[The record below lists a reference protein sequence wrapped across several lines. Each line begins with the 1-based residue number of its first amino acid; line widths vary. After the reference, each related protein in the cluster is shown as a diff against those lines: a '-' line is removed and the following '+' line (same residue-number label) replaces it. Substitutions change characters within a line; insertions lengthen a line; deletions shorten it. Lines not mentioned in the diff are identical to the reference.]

1 MTIDTLALA
10 PVVTEITA
18 DLIRGAAELE
28 PTEHGLTPHR
38 LPTWVRDQFPDPQL
52 LMTEAQP
59 AGVRLHFRTTASVV
73 ALDVRPTKTLYVGA
87 PGRPDGVYD
96 LRIAGQLIAQTSV
109 PGGNQILIDLQ
120 AGTTELR
127 GGSVGTALFAGL
139 PDGEKEIEI
148 WLPWNE
154 RTELVALRTDAPVSP
169 ASASPRPVWVHH
181 GSSISHGSNAASPS
195 GTWPAVAARAS
206 GLDLVNLG
214 FGGSAMLDP
223 FMARVIRDAPA
234 DRISVKIGIN
244 LVNADAM
251 RRRAFVPAVHGFLD
265 TIREGHPTT
274 PLVVVSP
281 IYCPIH
287 ESVPGPS
294 APDPASFATGQVR
307 FLAGGDAAQVPFG
320 AMTLQTI
327 RADLAQIV
335 AQRAD
340 TDPALVLVDGT
351 ELYGSADHDEFPLAD
366 GLHPGAEVHQRMGH
380 RFAALAFDAAA
391 SDASTD

>member
-1 MTIDTLALA
+1 MTIDTLSLA

-18 DLIRGAAELE
+18 ALIRGAAELE
-28 PTEHGLTPHR
+28 PSGRGLTPHR
-38 LPTWVRDQFPDPQL
+38 LPAWVREQYPDPQL
-52 LMTEAQP
+52 LMTEVQP
-59 AGVRLHFRTTASVV
+59 AGVRLVFRTAATVV
-73 ALDVRPTKTLYVGA
+73 ALDVRPTKTTYVGA

-96 LRIAGQLIAQTSV
+96 LRMDGRLVAQASV
-109 PGGNQILIDLQ
+109 PGGDELWIDLQ
-120 AGTTELR
+120 AGTTER
-127 GGSVGTALFAGL
+127 RSGATGTALFTGL
-139 PDGEKEIEI
+139 PDREKDVEI

-154 RTELVALRTDAPVSP
+154 RTELVGLRTNAAVAAAA
-169 ASASPRPVWVHH
+169 ASGRPLWVHH
-181 GSSISHGSNAASPS
+181 GSSISHGSNAASSS
-195 GTWPAVAARAS
+195 GTWPAVAARAA
-206 GLDLVNLG
+206 GFDLVNLG

-223 FMARVIRDAPA
+223 FTARVIRDAPA

-281 IYCPIH
+281 IHCPIH

-294 APDPASFATGQVR
+294 APDPATFATGQVR
-307 FLAGGDAAQVPFG
+307 FMATGDAGQVPLG

-335 AQRAD
+335 THRAR
-340 TDPALVLVDGT
+340 TDAALFLVDGT
-351 ELYGSADHDEFPLAD
+351 ELFGSADHDRFPLAD
-366 GLHPGAEVHQRMGH
+366 ALHPGAQAHESMGR
-380 RFAALAFDAAA
+380 RFAALAFGAVAAGTA
-391 SDASTD
+391 TE